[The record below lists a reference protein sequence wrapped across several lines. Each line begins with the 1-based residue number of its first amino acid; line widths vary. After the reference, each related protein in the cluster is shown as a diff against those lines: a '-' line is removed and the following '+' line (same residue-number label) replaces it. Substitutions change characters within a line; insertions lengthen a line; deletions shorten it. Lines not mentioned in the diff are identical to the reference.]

1 MQVMSLTSSIYDQF
15 YHLTVKCDLDRQP
28 TNLHF
33 FTKNPNL
40 KKNVC
45 FCFFLFFA
53 GWGVEGRG
61 GGGLGG
67 VGRGEGGGQGSMD
80 GQRNKPKPICP
91 FNFFEVG
98 VITMN

>member
-1 MQVMSLTSSIYDQF
+1 MQVMSLTSSIYDHF

-40 KKNVC
+40 KKMFV
-45 FCFFLFFA
+45 FLFFFSA
-53 GWGVEGRG
+53 GWGVE
-61 GGGLGG
+61 GGLGG
-67 VGRGEGGGQGSMD
+67 VGRGQGGGQGSMD

>member
-1 MQVMSLTSSIYDQF
+1 M
-15 YHLTVKCDLDRQP
+15 
-28 TNLHF
+28 
-33 FTKNPNL
+33 
-40 KKNVC
+40 
-45 FCFFLFFA
+45 
-53 GWGVEGRG
+53 GGRGAG